1 MNFECKLILLLCGFF
16 KVLYVFVLNWNFIF
30 LRLFYIFFLMYNL
43 KMLDKYIIKCM
54 GIKYDS
60 YCLKLYIWVKVVI
73 FYLFGF
79 GEVKVFFKWL
89 MVLIIDWEI
98 LGICSELFVMNFW
111 KDCLYFFL
119 KLENIFELLI
129 WMSLNIISF

>member
-1 MNFECKLILLLCGFF
+1 
-16 KVLYVFVLNWNFIF
+16 
-30 LRLFYIFFLMYNL
+30 
-43 KMLDKYIIKCM
+43 MLVKYIIKCM

-129 WMSLNIISF
+129 WMSLNIICF

>member
-16 KVLYVFVLNWNFIF
+16 KVLYVFVLNWYFIF